1 MMSYALA
8 QPAPSPDDEPDEDDP
23 PPISLPAPGD
33 PNIPDALD
41 RRLAYAQS
49 LAESKDGDCA
59 ARLDAVQTQR
69 DIAASDPALDIV
81 IGGGQARLANIDYRL
96 HLGRAYCGSEAQP
109 RKDELL
115 AALDAALR
123 AVSLYRDRYAYQS
136 MVVMQYNV
144 AVIQHRLGDQS
155 KAVAA
160 LETAIGMDQEYGFVS
175 DAEDNAGLLRGWKGQ
190 PAASDAAASGQVP
203 APKRSITLKFAWAPA
218 DADVS
223 IQADY
228 VDLIGKAVV
237 HSAANTNL
245 VRHIRPDQEDWILS
259 SEVADRHYDFAEWS
273 GHAAP
278 SLERT
283 TVMLAA
289 ERMWSAN
296 LRIGATGDYKGVIDA
311 DKTAGV
317 LGGDI
322 DLVIDD
328 LKPASEGE
336 LDLTASLGRS
346 VELLARPDG
355 LAARAAED
363 YTLGTSAWIDAT
375 LEQGVWYD
383 MTASLLVPGMVILL
397 DHDIQFAYSRPVPCT
412 GAAGEATCAE
422 ILVHATPNPDALRS
436 KLTYVRQALRLRG
449 GIRYASSTDLR
460 LVVDPARLL
469 PYVSEARRHWY
480 VAIGGKGDPLIGA
493 ETVVSTYAYR

>member
-1 MMSYALA
+1 LA
-8 QPAPSPDDEPDEDDP
+8 QPGRSPVDNPDQDDP
-23 PPISLPAPGD
+23 TPISLPDPGD
-33 PNIPDALD
+33 PNIPDVLD

-49 LAESKDGDCA
+49 LAESTDGDCA

-81 IGGGQARLANIDYRL
+81 TGGGQARLANIDYRL
-96 HLGRAYCGSEAQP
+96 HLGRAYCGAESQP
-109 RKDELL
+109 HKDQLL
-115 AALDAALR
+115 AALDAAR
-123 AVSLYRDRYAYQS
+123 HAVSLYRDRYAYQP

-155 KAVAA
+155 QAAA
-160 LETAIGMDQEYGFVS
+160 LETAIGMDQDFGFVS
-175 DAEDNAGLLRGWKGQ
+175 DAEENSALLRRWKGQ
-190 PAASDAAASGQVP
+190 AAASDAAP
-203 APKRSITLKFAWAPA
+203 APKRSVTLKFAWAAA

-223 IQADY
+223 VQADY
-228 VDLIGKAVV
+228 ADLIGKTLV
-237 HSAANTNL
+237 HSGANTNL
-245 VRHIRPDQEDWILS
+245 TRHIRPDQDDWILS
-259 SEVADRHYDFAEWS
+259 SEVADRHYEFAEWS
-273 GHAAP
+273 GQAAP

-289 ERMWSAN
+289 ERMWSAT

-311 DKTAGV
+311 DKTAGM

-322 DLVIDD
+322 ELVTDD

-346 VELLARPDG
+346 VELLAQPNG

-363 YTLGTSAWIDAT
+363 YTLGISAWIDAT

-383 MTASLLVPGMVILL
+383 MTASLVLPGMVILV

-412 GAAGEATCAE
+412 GTAGEAVCAE
-422 ILVHATPNPDALRS
+422 ILVHATPNPDALHS
-436 KLTYVRQALRLRG
+436 KLTYVRQALKLRG
-449 GIRYASSTDLR
+449 EMRYASSTDLR

-469 PYVSEARRHWY
+469 PYVSEARRHWTIA
-480 VAIGGKGDPLIGA
+480 VDGRGDPLIGA
-493 ETVVSTYAYR
+493 ETVVSTYTYR

>member
-1 MMSYALA
+1 MVSCALA
-8 QPAPSPDDEPDEDDP
+8 QPAPSSDDESDEGVP
-23 PPISLPAPGD
+23 PPISLPTPGD

-49 LAESKDGDCA
+49 LVESKDGDCA
-59 ARLDAVQTQR
+59 ARLDDAQTQR

-123 AVSLYRDRYAYQS
+123 AVSLYRDRYAYQA

-155 KAVAA
+155 KAMAA
-160 LETAIGMDQEYGFVS
+160 LETAIGMDQDYGFAT
-175 DAEDNAGLLRGWKGQ
+175 DAGENAGLLRRWKGQ
-190 PAASDAAASGQVP
+190 PAASDAVP
-203 APKRSITLKFAWAPA
+203 PLKRSITLKFAWAPV

-228 VDLIGKAVV
+228 ADLIGKAVV
-237 HSAANTNL
+237 HSAANTSL
-245 VRHIRPDQEDWILS
+245 VRHIRPDQEDWIVS
-259 SEVADRHYDFAEWS
+259 SDVADRHYEFADWS
-273 GHAAP
+273 DHASP

-289 ERMWSAN
+289 ERMWSAT
-296 LRIGATGDYKGVIDA
+296 LRIGASGDYKGVVDA
-311 DKTAGV
+311 GKTAGV

-322 DLVIDD
+322 DLVTDD
-328 LKPASEGE
+328 LKPASEGK
-336 LDLTASLGRS
+336 LDLTASLGRT
-346 VELLARPDG
+346 VQLLARPDG

-363 YTLGTSAWIDAT
+363 YTLGTAAWIGAT

-383 MTASLLVPGMVILL
+383 MTASLFLPGMVILV
-397 DHDIQFAYSRPVPCT
+397 DHDIQFAYSRPVTCT
-412 GAAGEATCAE
+412 NGANEAACVE

-436 KLTYVRQALRLRG
+436 KLTDVRQALRVRG
-449 GIRYASSTDLR
+449 DVRYASSTDLR

-480 VAIGGKGDPLIGA
+480 IAIDGKGDPLIGS
-493 ETVVSTYAYR
+493 ETVVSTYSYR